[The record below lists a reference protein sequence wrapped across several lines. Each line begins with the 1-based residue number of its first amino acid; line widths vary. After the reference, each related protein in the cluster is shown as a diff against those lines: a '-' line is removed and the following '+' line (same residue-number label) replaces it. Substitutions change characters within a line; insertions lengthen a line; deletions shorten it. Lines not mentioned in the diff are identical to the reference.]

1 MTQRST
7 PGNAMTDVTDIADEL
22 EQQIPD
28 NRDYVTFQI
37 PASQRDAVVEKL
49 RATFEINPFAN
60 EPPAT
65 PAVEWQDIS
74 TAPKSGVIEAKNA
87 NGDLFNVWWDDAA
100 FKGFPKSGGIMCVP
114 FLTHWHTIS
123 IPPATPAVGG
133 EVAIDEIVTRL
144 YRRFKDWSRRGFGPE
159 DVTWCE
165 VKEDISE
172 MIRAAQLASPLR
184 GSVNECV
191 LQIIKMSPA
200 DQFDLAFKVAENVGY
215 MLVRAPEHPDS
226 PHLAAQPATPVVGGE
241 ALDRAAFQLFCLD
254 NNASRW
260 PSVNQDQYRKEAK
273 SILDAAQPASPLRTA
288 LEEIRSLADG
298 DLSASVSAIMAIR
311 HVLETTPNLGD
322 VK

>member
-1 MTQRST
+1 MII
-7 PGNAMTDVTDIADEL
+7 TDIAEEL
-22 EQQIPD
+22 AQQIPD

-37 PASQRDAVVEKL
+37 PASQRDAVVARL

-133 EVAIDEIVTRL
+133 EAMDLVERALEQAQDCINGET
-144 YRRFKDWSRRGFGPE
+144 PE
-159 DVTWCE
+159 DMSVQDA
-165 VKEDISE
+165 KEDTISK
-172 MIRAAQLASPLR
+172 IREALRALAAQPASPLR

-200 DQFDLAFKVAENVGY
+200 NQFDLAFKVAENVGY